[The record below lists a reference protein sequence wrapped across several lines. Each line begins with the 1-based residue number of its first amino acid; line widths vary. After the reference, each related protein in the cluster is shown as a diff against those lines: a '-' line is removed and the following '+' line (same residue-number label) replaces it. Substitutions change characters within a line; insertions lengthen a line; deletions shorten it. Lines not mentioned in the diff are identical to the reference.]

1 MSGPSA
7 TSRALRLKMISDA
20 LVLTGGTYLS
30 RLLRLAAGF
39 VRAKYL
45 GPGLFGTWNGLMV
58 VADYSIHTTLG
69 IGRAASR
76 ELPRN
81 LGSDDEEGYARV
93 QQTVFTVFFIQGAIY
108 CVGLLILGAVLWP
121 FAGPV
126 VAVGLM
132 TVGGLICLMRLMEI
146 LDILL
151 TVHLKFA
158 ALSLGLMLLWGS
170 HLGLMF
176 VLVPRWGMYGF
187 YGVVIWSYFLLV
199 VFWLL
204 ISRRIFPRR
213 FRFDWREIKRLTKIG
228 FPFHIGVGL
237 AGIMDSVDR
246 IMAITFLG
254 AAALGLYGLGLMITT
269 AMMQVPLVIE
279 TVLHPRMYRRFG
291 EERTVETFRP
301 FFFMPLMV
309 LSLLIPA
316 LLIVVAV
323 AAPPLVGRFLPQF
336 VAALPV
342 LEILLFVA
350 LFGSLGVPPY
360 GLLFGLDRQRLI
372 MVING
377 LSIPFAVGI
386 NGLFLWFGWGLIGL
400 ALGTAVT
407 NFLVASVMIW
417 SGLVYYAG
425 SVPARLWQ
433 LGRVFL
439 PGLVMMGTMVV
450 LSQVWPSPARRLWE
464 GAGLPIFE
472 GVWSPTLMGF
482 WPALWDLV
490 VRGLAAFGAGAVVW
504 LAVFWRSWEMREV
517 TNLFR
522 SRVSPVSPGERTA

>member
-1 MSGPSA
+1 
-7 TSRALRLKMISDA
+7 MISDA

-30 RLLRLAAGF
+30 RILRLAAGF

-81 LGSDDEEGYARV
+81 LGAGDEEGYVRV

-108 CVGLLILGAVLWP
+108 CLGLVILGAVLWP
-121 FAGPV
+121 FVGPV

-146 LDILL
+146 MDILL

-176 VLVPRWGMYGF
+176 VLVPRWGMFGF
-187 YGVVIWSYFLLV
+187 YGVVIWSFFLLV
-199 VFWLL
+199 LVWLF
-204 ISRRIFPRR
+204 ICRRIFPRGL
-213 FRFDWREIKRLTKIG
+213 RFDWQEIKRLTKIG
-228 FPFHIGVGL
+228 FPFHVGVGL
-237 AGIMDSVDR
+237 AGIMGSVDR

-279 TVLHPRMYRRFG
+279 AVLHPRMYRRFG
-291 EERTVETFRP
+291 EERTVEKFKP
-301 FFFMPLMV
+301 FFYMPLMV
-309 LSLLIPA
+309 LSLLIPG
-316 LLIVVAV
+316 LLTLVAV
-323 AAPPLVGRFLPQF
+323 AVPPLVGQFLPRF
-336 VAALPV
+336 VDALPV
-342 LEILLFVA
+342 VEVLLFVA
-350 LFGSLGVPPY
+350 LFGSLGIPPY
-360 GLLFGLDRQRLI
+360 GLLFGLDRQRMI

-400 ALGTAVT
+400 ALGTVIT

-417 SGLVYYAG
+417 SCVIYYAP

-433 LGRVFL
+433 VVRVYL
-439 PGLVMMGTMVV
+439 PGLVMLGTMVL
-450 LSQVWPSPARRLWE
+450 LSHAWSAPARGLWE
-464 GAGLPIFE
+464 GTGLPVFRE
-472 GVWSPTLMGF
+472 VWSPTLIGF
-482 WPALWDLV
+482 WPVLWTLV
-490 VRGLAAFGAGAVVW
+490 VQGLMAFVAGAVVW
-504 LAVFWRSWEMREV
+504 LALFWKSWEMKEV

-522 SRVSPVSPGERTA
+522 ARVSPASPA